1 MRKPRSPPP
10 RRAACRHW
18 SATVPRSPPSSA
30 PPPIASRRIDTMSTH
45 AEVFPPLHEPEA
57 PPAVRP
63 RRHMPRAALVTAVV
77 LAVAAAYY
85 FWPTGSTAP
94 SGYVTAA
101 VDRGGI
107 EQSVNATGS
116 VNPMTTVQVG
126 TYVSGPIQAIDVTF
140 NSPVKKGQRVAKID
154 PAPFAVK
161 VREAE
166 ATLQNAQA
174 KVVGDRADT
183 RLKKLLLE
191 RNRTLLARNL
201 VAQNDLDTAETANE
215 QASAQLALDQAGVA
229 QAEAS
234 LEEAQ
239 VNLRYTDILSPV
251 DGVVVSRNVDVGQTV
266 AASFQTPTLFLIA
279 QDLTKMQVDTNV
291 SESDVGRVREEQP
304 ATFTVDA
311 YPGQPFPGRV
321 AQVRNA
327 PIIVQNVVTY
337 DVVVAVDNSGLELK
351 PGMTANV
358 SITTAKRDQAL
369 RIPVRALRF
378 RPDEAGAAAPGKTAK
393 KKEVKTEK
401 KEKKEKKEKQ
411 KEEENTVYVLAPD
424 GTLRR
429 VEVEVGIRDNQ
440 HVEVLSGD
448 LHEGDE
454 VVAGLRRE
462 GTDTGASSQRPPG
475 FHG

>member
-1 MRKPRSPPP
+1 
-10 RRAACRHW
+10 
-18 SATVPRSPPSSA
+18 
-30 PPPIASRRIDTMSTH
+30 
-45 AEVFPPLHEPEA
+45 
-57 PPAVRP
+57 
-63 RRHMPRAALVTAVV
+63 MPRAALVTAVV

-140 NSPVKKGQRVAKID
+140 NSPVKKGQRIAKID

-166 ATLQNAQA
+166 ANLKNVQA
-174 KVVGDRADT
+174 KVVGDRADLK
-183 RLKKLLLE
+183 LKKLLLE
-191 RNRTLLARNL
+191 RNRVLLGRNL
-201 VAQNDLDTAETANE
+201 IAQNDVDTAETTYE
-215 QASAQLALDQAGVA
+215 LASAQLALDGAAVA
-229 QAEAS
+229 QSQAS

-239 VNLRYTDILSPV
+239 VNLGYTDIASPV
-251 DGVVVSRNVDVGQTV
+251 NGVVVSVSVAVGQTV

-279 QDLTKMQVDTNV
+279 GDLTKMQVDTNV
-291 SESDVGRVREEQP
+291 SESDVGRVREGQH

-311 YPGQPFPGRV
+311 YPGQPFHGKI

-327 PIIVQNVVTY
+327 PITVQNVVTY
-337 DVVVAVDNSGLELK
+337 DVVVAVDNPELELK

-358 SITTAKRDQAL
+358 SITTAKRDQVL
-369 RIPVRALRF
+369 RIAVRALRF
-378 RPDEAGAAAPGKTAK
+378 RPEGAEAETPGKKAK
-393 KKEVKTEK
+393 KEKEKK
-401 KEKKEKKEKQ
+401 KEKKKKED
-411 KEEENTVYVLAPD
+411 ENTVYVLAAD

-429 VEVEVGIRDNQ
+429 VAVEVGIRDNQ
-440 HVEVLSGD
+440 HVEVLGGD

-454 VVAGLRRE
+454 VVVGSRRE
-462 GTDTGASSQRPPG
+462 GTDAGASSQRPPG
-475 FHG
+475 FHGLKRL

>member
-1 MRKPRSPPP
+1 
-10 RRAACRHW
+10 
-18 SATVPRSPPSSA
+18 
-30 PPPIASRRIDTMSTH
+30 MSTH
-45 AEVFPPLHEPEA
+45 AQDLATFDEPEA
-57 PPAVRP
+57 PPAPRPP
-63 RRHMPRAALVTAVV
+63 RRILRAAIV
-77 LAVAAAYY
+77 AVAAVAGAAAYAVW
-85 FWPTGSTAP
+85 FWPAGSTAP
-94 SGYVTAA
+94 AGYVTVA
-101 VDRGGI
+101 VDRGPI
-107 EQSVNATGS
+107 EHVVSATGT
-116 VNPMTTVQVG
+116 VNPVTTVQVG
-126 TYVSGPIQAIDVTF
+126 TYVSGPIQALDVGF
-140 NSPVKKGQRVAKID
+140 NAPVTKGQRIAKID

-166 ATLQNAQA
+166 ASLKNAQA

-191 RNRTLLARNL
+191 RNRVLLGRNL
-201 VAQNDLDTAETANE
+201 IAQNDLDTAETVYE
-215 QASAQLALDQAGVA
+215 QAVAQLALDQAGVA

-311 YPGQPFPGRV
+311 YPGQPFRGKV

-327 PIIVQNVVTY
+327 PITVQNVVTY

-378 RPDEAGAAAPGKTAK
+378 RPDEAGAAAPDAK
-393 KKEVKTEK
+393 P
-401 KEKKEKKEKQ
+401 
-411 KEEENTVYVLAPD
+411 KEESAVYVLAPD
-424 GTLRR
+424 GALRR
-429 VEVEVGIRDNQ
+429 VEVQAGVRDNQ
-440 HVEVLSGD
+440 HVEVLGGD
-448 LHEGDE
+448 LHEGDR
-454 VVAGLRRE
+454 VVVGLRRE
-462 GTDTGASSQRPPG
+462 STEAAPAARPPG
-475 FHG
+475 FGGPRRF

>member
-1 MRKPRSPPP
+1 
-10 RRAACRHW
+10 
-18 SATVPRSPPSSA
+18 
-30 PPPIASRRIDTMSTH
+30 MSTRAH
-45 AEVFPPLHEPEA
+45 DLTPLDEPDA
-57 PPAVRP
+57 PPAPRP
-63 RRHMPRAALVTAVV
+63 RRRIPRAAIAAAAAL
-77 LAVAAAYY
+77 VAAAAAYH
-85 FWPTGSTAP
+85 FLWPASGTAP
-94 SGYVTAA
+94 ASYVTTA
-101 VDRGGI
+101 VDRGPI
-107 EQSVNATGS
+107 EQTVNATGT
-116 VNPMTTVQVG
+116 VNPVSTVQVG
-126 TYVSGPIQAIDVTF
+126 TYVSGPIQAIDVNF

-166 ATLQNAQA
+166 ASLKNAQA

-378 RPDEAGAAAPGKTAK
+378 RPDEAGAAAPDAK
-393 KKEVKTEK
+393 P
-401 KEKKEKKEKQ
+401 
-411 KEEENTVYVLAPD
+411 KEESAVYVLAPD
-424 GTLRR
+424 GALRR
-429 VEVEVGIRDNQ
+429 VEVEAGIRDNQ
-440 HVEVLSGD
+440 HAEVLNGD
-448 LHEGDE
+448 LHEGDPI
-454 VVAGLRRE
+454 VVGLRRE
-462 GTDTGASSQRPPG
+462 GAEAAAAPRLPG
-475 FHG
+475 FHGLKRL